1 MIRAFQWDLAR
12 QVERLGFLLDQLPRY
27 ADWGYQELY
36 IHLED
41 AVAYPSLP
49 GVARADAYTTR
60 EFEKLVRA
68 ATRAGIKVVPIVN
81 LLGHTQYLIKNPD
94 LRDLN
99 ELRAPDGSPLERG
112 QICPLHPRT
121 LEIADKLLRDMAPFC
136 TAGKVHV
143 GLDESFHLGK
153 HPLSRAEVKRI
164 GLASHFANY
173 VGRLHTLLQPLGLR
187 MGLWADMLALIPD
200 SIPQLPRGLIAYD
213 WYYYPFPR
221 HPRMELHNYA
231 DYDLAPAFAQQGI
244 EYWGCPMNGGFR
256 HEPLPVFGE
265 RLANAQSWWRRCRQT
280 HAGGFLMT
288 GWEPQRLAFEMP
300 MVVDAAAACLWLNP
314 EIDDHAGMLAK
325 GFERVFGKSGSREA
339 ARAALA
345 CDEHAFAGYAK
356 WETHDRW
363 DGLAGPEGPARADR
377 SAKFFTRLA
386 KQKLP
391 APFTTSASL
400 NAYLAAREAFIRQAA
415 RDVQKLRRYHA
426 TGQTQFVTYYVTNC
440 LKTLEEFELKLSKTR
455 LSAREI
461 WARTRDPRVQ
471 SPYADILDRDATRL
485 KAWRKWL
492 VATAKNSACALDAA
506 PVHGRWQLSFIVH
519 NHAPALQKI
528 LVEQQSADGTWQ
540 TLAERFTIEFRAK
553 AARPRANI
561 KREFSISVDSP
572 ARPLC
577 IALRGVGEVAVSQ
590 VTFTDGVITLH
601 PKDWP
606 VRERRVL
613 GTPAPTT
620 GFPDLHLGS
629 NRDAVELAF

>member
-1 MIRAFQWDLAR
+1 MIRAFQWDLGR

-36 IHLED
+36 LHLED

-49 GVARADAYTTR
+49 GIARADAYSTR
-60 EFEKLVRA
+60 DFEKLVGNA
-68 ATRAGIKVVPIVN
+68 SKAGIKVIPIVN
-81 LLGHTQYLIKNPD
+81 LLGHTQYLVKDPE

-121 LEIADKLLRDMAPFC
+121 LEIAGKLLRDMAPFC

-164 GLASHFANY
+164 GLASHFSGY
-173 VGRLHTLLQPLGLR
+173 VNRLHSLVQPLGLR
-187 MGLWADMLALIPD
+187 MGLWADMLALLPD
-200 SIPQLPRGLIAYD
+200 AIPQLPRGLIAYD

-221 HPRMELHNYA
+221 HPRMELHNFA
-231 DYDLAPAFAQQGI
+231 DYDLAPAFARQGI

-256 HEPLPVFGE
+256 HEPLPVFGD

-325 GFERVFGKSGSREA
+325 GFERMFGKTGSREA

-377 SAKFFTRLA
+377 SAKFFARLA
-386 KQKLP
+386 QRKLP
-391 APFTTSASL
+391 APFVASASL
-400 NAYLAAREAFIRQAA
+400 NAYFAAREAFLRQAA
-415 RDVQKLRRYHA
+415 RSVQKLRRYHA
-426 TGQTQFVTYYVTNC
+426 TGQTQFVTQYVTNC
-440 LKTLEEFELKLSKTR
+440 LNQLASFELKLPNARS
-455 LSAREI
+455 SARAM
-461 WARTRDPRVQ
+461 WGRTRDPHAR
-471 SPYADILDRDATRL
+471 SPYIDLLANDARRL
-485 KAWRKWL
+485 KTWRAWL
-492 VATAKNSACALDAA
+492 VAVGKNPSRALAAA
-506 PVHGRWQLSFIVH
+506 PMHGRWQLTFLVH
-519 NHAPALQKI
+519 NYAPALQKI
-528 LVEQQSADGTWQ
+528 LVEQQSPDGSWKV
-540 TLAERFTIEFRAK
+540 LAERFTIEFRAR
-553 AARPRANI
+553 AAKPKTTIR
-561 KREFSISVDSP
+561 REFSVAVDSP
-572 ARPLC
+572 AQPLR
-577 IALRGVGEVAVSQ
+577 IALRGVGEVSVGQ
-590 VTFTDGVITLH
+590 VTFTDGVVRLQ

-606 VRERRVL
+606 ISQRRIL
-613 GTPAPTT
+613 GDPAPAS
-620 GFPDLHLGS
+620 GLPDLHLLT
-629 NRDAVELAF
+629 NRAVVNLSW